1 MIVGS
6 LLLLLGGVAMLIVG
20 LVRGEDTYL
29 VGTIV
34 ASLIAAVCL
43 YGASRRNKTSRDT
56 SATRTPERPSR
67 REEAEVDTRLRSRV
81 DDAPTAVV
89 PRAREEE
96 PADLADLDDKRATE
110 SGNKR
115 ATESG
120 KRNTD
125 LEVESDAAPSDE
137 PAEIPMSSVE
147 AAALMRMDAEVM
159 VVDGRPR
166 FHLGGCVHLVGR
178 ESEPLPAY
186 EAVELGFGA
195 CALCRPA
202 QSLLREPTRR

>member
-6 LLLLLGGVAMLIVG
+6 LLLLLTGVALLVTG
-20 LVRGEDTYL
+20 LAQGDDTYL
-29 VGTIV
+29 VGAII
-34 ASLIAAVCL
+34 ASLLAAVCL
-43 YGASRRNKTSRDT
+43 YGASRRTKARKAAAAAAKSR
-56 SATRTPERPSR
+56 SRTERASR
-67 REEAEVDTRLRSRV
+67 RVQDTETDARLRGR
-81 DDAPTAVV
+81 DEETTAAV
-89 PRAREEE
+89 PRDRTE
-96 PADLADLDDKRATE
+96 PAERAEPVAENSADRPTVDVDVE
-110 SGNKR
+110 
-115 ATESG
+115 
-120 KRNTD
+120 TD
-125 LEVESDAAPSDE
+125 AVPSDE

-178 ESEPLPAY
+178 DAEPLPAY

>member
-6 LLLLLGGVAMLIVG
+6 LLLLLTGVVLLVMG
-20 LVRGEDTYL
+20 LVRGDDTYL
-29 VGTIV
+29 VGTII
-34 ASLIAAVCL
+34 ASLLAAVCL
-43 YGASRRNKTSRDT
+43 YGASRRTK
-56 SATRTPERPSR
+56 SR
-67 REEAEVDTRLRSRV
+67 RAAASRTRARRPARSDEAETDSRLRGRA
-81 DDAPTAVV
+81 DDTAVV
-89 PRAREEE
+89 PRSR
-96 PADLADLDDKRATE
+96 DDAPVAE
-110 SGNKR
+110 SGPDE
-115 ATESG
+115 ADTPAESG
-120 KRNTD
+120 GRPTVD
-125 LEVESDAAPSDE
+125 MDVETEAVPSDE
-137 PAEIPMSSVE
+137 PAEVPMSSVE

-178 ESEPLPAY
+178 DAEPLPAY